1 MMEGMAEAPSA
12 PPLDD
17 ETAAALT
24 RFNAY
29 VEADRERQR
38 REKALAKAERVKDE
52 AAAAVRNLNSSWA
65 SADEKAAAE
74 TAYREAADAL
84 KRLRDGTGEDQP
96 KEDQPKTDNNPES
109 EQGEEGDLK
118 TAAEEGGQAVEAND

>member
-1 MMEGMAEAPSA
+1 MKTMAKASAA

-29 VEADRERQR
+29 VEADRERR
-38 REKALAKAERVKDE
+38 RHEQALAKAERVKDE
-52 AAAAVRNLNSSWA
+52 AAAAVRNLNSGQA

-84 KRLRDGTGEDQP
+84 KRLRDGTGQKEPAGSESPKDEADGEAGED
-96 KEDQPKTDNNPES
+96 EEPEES
-109 EQGEEGDLK
+109 GDDE
-118 TAAEEGGQAVEAND
+118 AAEADEPA

>member
-1 MMEGMAEAPSA
+1 MAEVPAA

-38 REKALAKAERVKDE
+38 RERALAKAERVKDE
-52 AAAAVRNLNSSWA
+52 AAAAVRNLNSGQTS
-65 SADEKAAAE
+65 SDEKAAAE
-74 TAYREAADAL
+74 AAYREAADAL
-84 KRLRDGTGEDQP
+84 KRLRDGTGQTEPADAESP
-96 KEDQPKTDNNPES
+96 KDEAEADEEPEES
-109 EQGEEGDLK
+109 GEEE
-118 TAAEEGGQAVEAND
+118 TANEPA

>member
-52 AAAAVRNLNSSWA
+52 AAAAVRNLDSSRA
-65 SADEKAAAE
+65 SADEKTAAE
-74 TAYREAADAL
+74 AAYREAADAL
-84 KRLRDGTGEDQP
+84 KRLRDGASEEQP
-96 KEDQPKTDNNPES
+96 PEEESSKGKEKKPTSES
-109 EQGEEGDLK
+109 
-118 TAAEEGGQAVEAND
+118 A

>member
-1 MMEGMAEAPSA
+1 MAEAPSA

-17 ETAAALT
+17 ETATALT

-52 AAAAVRNLNSSWA
+52 AAAAVRNLNSSRA
-65 SADEKAAAE
+65 SADEKTAAE
-74 TAYREAADAL
+74 AAYREAADAL
-84 KRLRDGTGEDQP
+84 KRLRDGTDKGAPADDKAPEGE
-96 KEDQPKTDNNPES
+96 
-109 EQGEEGDLK
+109 GEE
-118 TAAEEGGQAVEAND
+118 AANEPA

>member
-1 MMEGMAEAPSA
+1 MKAMAEAPAA

-29 VEADRERQR
+29 VEADRERR
-38 REKALAKAERVKDE
+38 RHEQALAKAERVKDE
-52 AAAAVRNLNSSWA
+52 AAAAVRNLNSGQA

-74 TAYREAADAL
+74 AAYREAADAL
-84 KRLRDGTGEDQP
+84 KRLRDGTSQEEPAGEESPKDEADGEAGED
-96 KEDQPKTDNNPES
+96 EEPE
-109 EQGEEGDLK
+109 EAGEE
-118 TAAEEGGQAVEAND
+118 EHANEPA

>member
-12 PPLDD
+12 PSLDD

-52 AAAAVRNLNSSWA
+52 AAAAVRNLNSSRA

-74 TAYREAADAL
+74 AAYREAADAL
-84 KRLRDGTGEDQP
+84 KRLRDGTGED
-96 KEDQPKTDNNPES
+96 E
-109 EQGEEGDLK
+109 DLK
-118 TAAEEGGQAVEAND
+118 AAAEEGEQAVEASD

>member
-1 MMEGMAEAPSA
+1 MKAMAEAPAA

-38 REKALAKAERVKDE
+38 RERALTKAERVKDE
-52 AAAAVRNLNSSWA
+52 AAAAVRNLNSGQA
-65 SADEKAAAE
+65 SADERAAAE
-74 TAYREAADAL
+74 AAYREAADAL
-84 KRLRDGTGEDQP
+84 KRLRDGTSQTEPADEESP
-96 KEDQPKTDNNPES
+96 KDEAEADEEPEES
-109 EQGEEGDLK
+109 GEE
-118 TAAEEGGQAVEAND
+118 AAANEPA